1 MTPVCATR
9 TCRVCGE
16 EKPEG
21 EFYQRRLVCRD
32 CTNARRR
39 ERYAARVSGDR
50 LELDR
55 LRDGKRAW
63 RARRRREN
71 PLPEKACRECGRA
84 FRPLHG
90 NQAYCTPYCFE
101 KHKYETRRDLKWRG
115 PSAARSA
122 GASSL

>member
-1 MTPVCATR
+1 MPDK

-16 EKPEG
+16 TKPSE
-21 EFYQRRLVCRD
+21 EFEPRRLVCRE
-32 CTNARRR
+32 CVKAKRC
-39 ERYAARVSGDR
+39 ERYAAVVSCDR

-55 LRDGKRAW
+55 QSAYKRAW